1 MAPSRSTMSSIDRAW
16 LCMETPCSPMMIGA
30 VLIFD
35 RPMALPRLKQI
46 FRERLLRFRRFR
58 QRVEQNGDRAWW
70 VDDPHFDID
79 NHIHVTSLPEP
90 ADQTALQSLASDL
103 NSTPLD
109 SHQPLWQVHYVN
121 NYGNGCALII
131 RVHHC
136 IADGLSLVRVLLTLT
151 DDEPTPTLYAVSDTP
166 APSPHSEGWLGRRF
180 RHLRQRLRNGQ
191 QQVEALLT
199 NTREHR
205 EYPFR
210 LARTVSDIGVEC
222 AKLGLAPSDPRT
234 PLTGPLTGRKQVAW
248 SEPLDLNA
256 VKQVARGLNGTVN
269 DALMTVASGAI
280 HDCLTQGNATPPPCG
295 IRVAVPFNLRP
306 IDQPVE
312 RLGNQFG
319 LVMVPLPVDVACPRM
334 RFRQV
339 QEQMSR
345 IKRSWQAQVS
355 YSLLDLF
362 GRGPAMLERRAL
374 NLLSRKASAV
384 LTNVPGPSEPLYLA
398 GAKLTQP
405 HFWVPQTGG
414 IGVGM
419 SIFSYNGQVQF
430 GLITDTNLGVD
441 PAQLVRSFQTH
452 FEALRETA
460 GPAQT
465 YPDVDRRRVG

>member
-1 MAPSRSTMSSIDRAW
+1 MSSSRSAMSSIDRAW

-35 RPMALPRLKQI
+35 RPMAVPRLKQV
-46 FRERLLRFRRFR
+46 FRERLLRFHRFR
-58 QRVEQNGDRAWW
+58 QRVEQDGDGAWW
-70 VDDPHFDID
+70 VDDPYFDID
-79 NHIHVTSLPEP
+79 NHIHVTALPEP
-90 ADQTALQSLASDL
+90 ADEAALQSLASDL

-109 SHQPLWQVHYVN
+109 GRQPLWQVHYVS
-121 NYGNGCALII
+121 NYGAGCALIV

-151 DDEPTPTLYAVSDTP
+151 DDQPTPTLHAVSDSQTP
-166 APSPHSEGWLGRRF
+166 PPQAKSGLGRHFRRLQQRF
-180 RHLRQRLRNGQ
+180 RDGKQ
-191 QQVEALLT
+191 QIQALLT

-205 EYPFR
+205 HYPLR
-210 LARTVSDIGVEC
+210 LVQTVGDITLEC
-222 AKLGLAPSDPRT
+222 AKLSLAPADPQT
-234 PLTGPLTGRKQVAW
+234 PLTGPLRGRKQVAW
-248 SEPLDLNA
+248 SPPLDLDM

-269 DALMTVASGAI
+269 DVLMTVASGAI
-280 HDCLTQGNATPPPCG
+280 HDCLTQGNATPPACG

-312 RLGNQFG
+312 ALGNQFG

-374 NLLSRKASAV
+374 DLLSRKASAV
-384 LTNVPGPSEPLYLA
+384 LTNVPGPREPVYLA

-419 SIFSYNGQVQF
+419 SIFSYAGQVQF

-441 PAQLVRSFQTH
+441 PTQLVSSFQTH
-452 FEALRETA
+452 FDQLREFA
-460 GPAQT
+460 GPPQS
-465 YPDVDRRRVG
+465 YPEIDRRRAG